1 MGAQDLANDL
11 LWLIEEE
18 RLPADVIK
26 VLQEGA
32 MEDLE
37 KREKTIQT
45 TPRDAEST
53 LAILLAPGPGTQMT
67 RGTAG
72 AENVNIP
79 CKKRMVLNTFQ
90 QTGGQGHH
98 LEQCKVES
106 RQSGTQFGS
115 LQPSIELLQQ
125 SFELLQP
132 SLELLQPSFGLL
144 QPSSEL
150 LQPSSELRQHQM
162 ACRWRPDDIQMA
174 PDDTR

>member
-18 RLPADVIK
+18 QLPADVIK
-26 VLQEGA
+26 ALQEGP

-67 RGTAG
+67 GGTAG

-98 LEQCKVES
+98 S
-106 RQSGTQFGS
+106 RTLWENSGTLWESSGTPWESSGTLWATSEALWESSGTLWES
-115 LQPSIELLQQ
+115 LRCQI
-125 SFELLQP
+125 
-132 SLELLQPSFGLL
+132 
-144 QPSSEL
+144 
-150 LQPSSELRQHQM
+150 
-162 ACRWRPDDIQMA
+162 
-174 PDDTR
+174 